1 MVAEVIINRGAK
13 KLNKTFDYNI
23 PKELEELILVGSK
36 VLVPFGNG
44 EKLTE
49 AFVVGLKETSAF
61 EVKDIAKLEENL
73 SNKQID
79 LAKWMAKRYFCN
91 VSDCI
96 KLMLTPGTRNKNKEK
111 RIQDKTINCVYLK
124 KEREEIEFEI
134 ETGKI
139 KSEKQKR
146 VVNFIKDNE
155 GATVPEIEMF
165 TDCARGIVN
174 TLVKNGYLEIVEKKV
189 ERNPLLGRNCEKTDK
204 LKLTEEQE
212 NAYKKVEDAINNK
225 QYQQFLLY
233 GVTGS
238 GKTEVYL
245 QLIEK
250 VLDNGRNAI
259 VLVPEISL
267 TPQMLDRFISRF
279 GKEEIAILHS
289 KLSIGERHDEWE
301 RIQEK
306 KAKIVIGARSAIFAP
321 IENIGI
327 IIIDEEHDSSYKSE
341 TNPRYNAKE
350 IAKVLAKENQAPL
363 VLGSA
368 TPDIVTFYKTQ
379 EKTIYQDLQKSTE
392 FEYETNIQTKDYKRQ
407 FENEA
412 KDSIKAISDK
422 ERIDIQNQG
431 TESKITLLELT
442 KRANNSSLPKV
453 EIIDLKQELAN
464 GNRSMLSREL
474 YNSIEEN
481 LKQKRQ
487 TILFLNR
494 RGYST
499 FIMCRN
505 CGYTVKCPNCNISMT
520 YHSYE
525 RKLKCH
531 YCGHEENVVTVCPEC
546 HSDKIRYF
554 GTGTQKLE
562 QEIHKQFPEAS
573 TIRMD
578 IDTVTKKNS
587 HEVILNT
594 FRNQNIDILI
604 GTQMV
609 VKGHHFPNVTLVG
622 VIAADSSLNID
633 DYRANERTFQI
644 LTQVAGRAGREN
656 LPGKVVIQTYNPDN
670 FSIICAQKQNYDLFY
685 ETEIALRKQLKYP
698 PFCDI
703 ILIGLN
709 SYQELEIKNVS
720 SKIYKYLEQR
730 LNKEEFKVLRPMPCP
745 IDKIQNRYRWRIII
759 KGKMTE
765 EANEIL
771 NACLK
776 EIYQENIKDTRIAI
790 DINPNNMS

>member
-13 KLNKTFDYNI
+13 KLNRTFDYNI

-44 EKLTE
+44 GKLTE

-73 SNKQID
+73 SNKQIA

-124 KEREEIEFEI
+124 KDREEIEFEI
-134 ETGKI
+134 EIGKL

-146 VVNFIKDNE
+146 VLSFIKDNE

-174 TLVKNGYLEIVEKKV
+174 TLIKNGYLEIVEKKV
-189 ERNPLLGRNCEKTDK
+189 ERNPLLGRDCERTDK

-212 NAYKKVEDAINNK
+212 IAYKSVEETINK
-225 QYQQFLLY
+225 GEYKQFLLY

-250 VLDNGRNAI
+250 VLEIGKNAI

-301 RIQEK
+301 RIREK
-306 KAKIVIGARSAIFAP
+306 KARIVIGARSAIFAP

-368 TPDIVTFYKTQ
+368 TPDMITFYNA
-379 EKTIYQDLQKSTE
+379 
-392 FEYETNIQTKDYKRQ
+392 TNEDVFGNTKIQ
-407 FENEA
+407 
-412 KDSIKAISDK
+412 
-422 ERIDIQNQG
+422 
-431 TESKITLLELT
+431 LLTLT
-442 KRANNSSLPKV
+442 KRANQSSLPKV

-464 GNRSMLSREL
+464 GNRSMLSMEL

-505 CGYTVKCPNCNISMT
+505 CGYTVKCSNCNISMT

-525 RKLKCH
+525 KKLKCH
-531 YCGHEENVVTVCPEC
+531 YCGHEENLVTICPEC

-594 FRNQNIDILI
+594 FKNENIDILI

-685 ETEIALRKQLKYP
+685 ETEIALREQLKYP

-709 SYQELEIKNVS
+709 SYHEVEIQNVS
-720 SKIYKYLEQR
+720 NKIYQYLEQR
-730 LNKEEFKVLRPMPCP
+730 LSKEEFKVLRPMPCP

-759 KGKMTE
+759 KGKMTQ

>member
-1 MVAEVIINRGAK
+1 MIAELIINRGAK
-13 KLNKTFDYNI
+13 KLNRTFDYNI

-36 VLVPFGNG
+36 VLVPFGKG
-44 EKLTE
+44 KKLAE
-49 AFVVGLKETSAF
+49 AFVVGIKEKSTY
-61 EVKDIAKLEENL
+61 ELKDIAKLEENL
-73 SNKQID
+73 TDKQIE

-124 KEREEIEFEI
+124 KDIEEIELEI
-134 ETGKI
+134 ETGNI

-146 VVNFIKDNE
+146 IISFIKNNE
-155 GATVPEIEMF
+155 GATIPEIELF
-165 TDCARGIVN
+165 TDCSRAIVN
-174 TLVKNGYLEIVEKKV
+174 TLVKNGYLEIAEKKV
-189 ERNPLLGRNCEKTDK
+189 ERDPLIGRNCEKSHK
-204 LKLTEEQE
+204 LNLTEEQTV
-212 NAYKKVEDAINNK
+212 AFKAVETAIEK
-225 QYQQFLLY
+225 GVYEQFLLY

-245 QLIEK
+245 QLIES
-250 VLDNGRNAI
+250 VLQKGKNAI

-279 GKEEIAILHS
+279 GKEEVAILHS

-301 RIQEK
+301 RIREK
-306 KAKIVIGARSAIFAP
+306 KARIVIGARSAIFAP
-321 IENIGI
+321 IGNLGI

-350 IAKVLAKENQAPL
+350 IAKILAKENQAPL

-368 TPDIVTFYKTQ
+368 TPDLTTFYKATH
-379 EKTIYQDLQKSTE
+379 
-392 FEYETNIQTKDYKRQ
+392 
-407 FENEA
+407 
-412 KDSIKAISDK
+412 KDSNGKTKIK
-422 ERIDIQNQG
+422 
-431 TESKITLLELT
+431 LLELT
-442 KRANNSSLPKV
+442 KRANHSSLPKV

-464 GNRSMLSREL
+464 GNRSMLSMEL
-474 YNSIEEN
+474 YNDIEEN
-481 LKQKRQ
+481 IKQKRQ

-531 YCGHEENVVTVCPEC
+531 YCGQEQNLVTVCPEC

-562 QEIHKQFPEAS
+562 QEIHKQFPNAS

-587 HEVILNT
+587 HEEILNK
-594 FRNQNIDILI
+594 FKDENIDILI

-644 LTQVAGRAGREN
+644 LTQVAGRAGREQ
-656 LPGKVVIQTYNPDN
+656 LPGKVIIQTYNPDN
-670 FSIICAQKQNYDLFY
+670 FSIICAQKQNYNMFY
-685 ETEIALRKQLKYP
+685 ETEIMLRKQLKYP

-703 ILIGLN
+703 IVIGLN
-709 SYQELEIKNVS
+709 SYDETEIKNVS
-720 SKIYKYLEQR
+720 GKVYQYLAQR
-730 LNKEEFKVLRPMPCP
+730 LNKKEVMLLKPMPCP
-745 IDKIQNRYRWRIII
+745 IDKIQNRYRWRIIL
-759 KGKMTE
+759 KGIMTTE
-765 EANEIL
+765 L
-771 NACLK
+771 NQMLNNCLQY
-776 EIYQENIKDTRIAI
+776 IYQEKIKDTRIAI

>member
-1 MVAEVIINRGAK
+1 MIAEVIINRGAK
-13 KLNKTFDYNI
+13 KLNRTFDYNI
-23 PKELEELILVGSK
+23 PKDLEELILVGSK

-44 EKLTE
+44 EKLAE
-49 AFVVGLKETSAF
+49 AFVVGIKEKSAF
-61 EVKDIAKLEENL
+61 ELKNIAKLEENL
-73 SNKQID
+73 TDKQIS
-79 LAKWMAKRYFCN
+79 LAKWMSKRYFCN
-91 VSDCI
+91 ISDCI

-124 KEREEIEFEI
+124 KDIEEIEFEI

-146 VVNFIKDNE
+146 LLNFVKDNE
-155 GATVPEIEMF
+155 GTTVPEIEMF

-174 TLVKNGYLEIVEKKV
+174 TLVKNGYLEIIEKKV
-189 ERNPLLGRNCEKTDK
+189 ERNPLLGRNCEKTNN
-204 LKLTEEQE
+204 LKLTEEQK
-212 NAYKKVEDAINNK
+212 NAYNRVEEAIDKNEYK
-225 QYQQFLLY
+225 QFLLY

-250 VLDNGRNAI
+250 VLKIGKNAI

-279 GKEEIAILHS
+279 GKSDIAILHS

-301 RIQEK
+301 RIRER
-306 KAKIVIGARSAIFAP
+306 KARIVIGARSAIFAP

-350 IAKVLAKENQAPL
+350 IAKILAKENKAPL
-363 VLGSA
+363 LLGSA
-368 TPDIVTFYKTQ
+368 TPDINTFYNAT
-379 EKTIYQDLQKSTE
+379 S
-392 FEYETNIQTKDYKRQ
+392 
-407 FENEA
+407 ENEDGNT
-412 KDSIKAISDK
+412 KTK
-422 ERIDIQNQG
+422 
-431 TESKITLLELT
+431 LLTLT
-442 KRANNSSLPKV
+442 KRANESSLPKV

-464 GNRSMLSREL
+464 GNRSMLSMEL

-481 LKQKRQ
+481 ISQKRQ

-505 CGYTVKCPNCNISMT
+505 CGYTVKCPSCNISMT

-525 RKLKCH
+525 KKLKCH
-531 YCGHEENVVTVCPEC
+531 YCSYEENLVTTCPEC

-562 QEIHKQFPEAS
+562 KEINKQFPNAS

-587 HEVILNT
+587 HEEILNK
-594 FRNQNIDILI
+594 FKNENIDILI

-656 LPGKVVIQTYNPDN
+656 LPGKVIIQTYNPDN
-670 FSIICAQKQNYDLFY
+670 FSIICAQKQNYEMFY

-703 ILIGLN
+703 ILISFNSLN
-709 SYQELEIKNVS
+709 ETNIKNIS
-720 SKIYKYLEQR
+720 NEMYKKLLEK
-730 LNKEEFKVLRPMPCP
+730 LNQEEFKIFRPMPSP

-759 KGKMTE
+759 KGNMTV
-765 EANEIL
+765 EANEVL
-771 NACLK
+771 NQTLK
-776 EIYQENIKDTRIAI
+776 EIYSRNIKDIRISI
-790 DINPNNMS
+790 DVNPNNMS

>member
-13 KLNKTFDYNI
+13 KLNRTFDYNI

-44 EKLTE
+44 GKLTE
-49 AFVVGLKETSAF
+49 AFVVGIKETSAF

-73 SNKQID
+73 TDKQID

-124 KEREEIEFEI
+124 KDREEIDFEI
-134 ETGKI
+134 ETEKI

-146 VVNFIKDNE
+146 VLNFIKDNE
-155 GATVPEIEMF
+155 GGTVPEIEMF

-189 ERNPLLGRNCEKTDK
+189 ERNPLLGRECEKTYK
-204 LKLTEEQE
+204 LNLTEEQE
-212 NAYKKVEDAINNK
+212 KAYKNIEEVIDNK

-250 VLDNGRNAI
+250 VLNIGKNAI

-301 RIQEK
+301 RIREK
-306 KAKIVIGARSAIFAP
+306 KARIVIGARSAIFAP

-368 TPDIVTFYKTQ
+368 TPDMTTFYHATD
-379 EKTIYQDLQKSTE
+379 EDE
-392 FEYETNIQTKDYKRQ
+392 FGNTK
-407 FENEA
+407 
-412 KDSIKAISDK
+412 IK
-422 ERIDIQNQG
+422 
-431 TESKITLLELT
+431 LLTLT
-442 KRANNSSLPKV
+442 KRANQSSLPKV

-464 GNRSMLSREL
+464 GNRSMLSMEL
-474 YNSIEEN
+474 YNCIEEN

-505 CGYTVKCPNCNISMT
+505 CGYTVKCQNCNISMT

-531 YCGHEENVVTVCPEC
+531 YCGHEENIVTVCPEC

-594 FRNQNIDILI
+594 FKNENIDILI

-685 ETEIALRKQLKYP
+685 ETEIALRRQLKYP

-720 SKIYKYLEQR
+720 SKIYQYLEKR

-776 EIYQENIKDTRIAI
+776 DIYQENIKDTRIAI

>member
-13 KLNKTFDYNI
+13 KLNRTFDYNI

-44 EKLTE
+44 GKLTE
-49 AFVVGLKETSAF
+49 AFVVGIKETSAF

-73 SNKQID
+73 SNKQIA

-124 KEREEIEFEI
+124 KDREEIEIEI

-189 ERNPLLGRNCEKTDK
+189 ERNPLLGRDCEKTTK
-204 LKLTEEQE
+204 LQLTEEQE
-212 NAYKKVEDAINNK
+212 KAYKSVEEAIDK
-225 QYQQFLLY
+225 EKYQQFLLY

-250 VLDNGRNAI
+250 VLTIGKNAI

-279 GKEEIAILHS
+279 GKEKIAILHS

-301 RIQEK
+301 RIREK
-306 KAKIVIGARSAIFAP
+306 KARIVIGARSAIFAP

-341 TNPRYNAKE
+341 TNPRYHAKE
-350 IAKVLAKENQAPL
+350 IAKILAKENHAPL

-368 TPDIVTFYKTQ
+368 TPDMTTFYHA
-379 EKTIYQDLQKSTE
+379 
-392 FEYETNIQTKDYKRQ
+392 TNEDENGNTKIQ
-407 FENEA
+407 
-412 KDSIKAISDK
+412 
-422 ERIDIQNQG
+422 
-431 TESKITLLELT
+431 LLTLT
-442 KRANNSSLPKV
+442 KRANHSSLPKV

-464 GNRSMLSREL
+464 GNRSMLSMEL
-474 YNSIEEN
+474 YNCIEEN

-531 YCGHEENVVTVCPEC
+531 YCGHEENIVTICPEC

-594 FRNQNIDILI
+594 FKNENIDILI

-703 ILIGLN
+703 ILIGFN
-709 SYQELEIKNVS
+709 SYQEQEIKKVS
-720 SKIYKYLEQR
+720 SKIYQYLEQR
-730 LNKEEFKVLRPMPCP
+730 LDKEEFKVLRPMPCP

-759 KGKMTE
+759 KGRMTE

-790 DINPNNMS
+790 DVNPNNMS

>member
-13 KLNKTFDYNI
+13 KLNRTFDYNI

-44 EKLTE
+44 GKLTE
-49 AFVVGLKETSAF
+49 AFVVGIKETSTF

-73 SNKQID
+73 TDKQIA

-124 KEREEIEFEI
+124 KDLEEIEFEI
-134 ETGKI
+134 ETKKI

-146 VVNFIKDNE
+146 VLNFIKDNE

-189 ERNPLLGRNCEKTDK
+189 ERNPLLRRDCAKTYK
-204 LKLTEEQE
+204 LNLTEEQE
-212 NAYKKVEDAINNK
+212 NAYKCVEESINHK

-250 VLDNGRNAI
+250 VLNIGKNAI

-301 RIQEK
+301 RIREK
-306 KAKIVIGARSAIFAP
+306 KARIVIGARSAIFAP

-341 TNPRYNAKE
+341 TNPRYHAKE
-350 IAKVLAKENQAPL
+350 IAKILAKENQAPL

-368 TPDIVTFYKTQ
+368 TPDMTTFYNA
-379 EKTIYQDLQKSTE
+379 
-392 FEYETNIQTKDYKRQ
+392 TNEDAFGNTK
-407 FENEA
+407 
-412 KDSIKAISDK
+412 IK
-422 ERIDIQNQG
+422 
-431 TESKITLLELT
+431 LLTLT
-442 KRANNSSLPKV
+442 KRANQSSLPKV

-464 GNRSMLSREL
+464 GNRSMLSMEL

-531 YCGHEENVVTVCPEC
+531 YCGHEENIVTICPEC

-562 QEIHKQFPEAS
+562 QEIHKQFPTAS

-594 FRNQNIDILI
+594 FKNENIDILI

-656 LPGKVVIQTYNPDN
+656 LSGKVVIQTYNPDN

-709 SYQELEIKNVS
+709 SYQELEIKKVS
-720 SKIYKYLEQR
+720 SKIYQYLEQR

-776 EIYQENIKDTRIAI
+776 EIYQENIRDTRIAI
-790 DINPNNMS
+790 DVNPNNMS

>member
-13 KLNKTFDYNI
+13 KLNRTFDYNI

-44 EKLTE
+44 GKLTE
-49 AFVVGLKETSAF
+49 AFVVGIKETSAF

-73 SNKQID
+73 TDKQIA

-124 KEREEIEFEI
+124 KDIEEIEFEI
-134 ETGKI
+134 QIEKI

-146 VVNFIKDNE
+146 VLNFIEDNE
-155 GATVPEIEMF
+155 GATIPEIEMF

-174 TLVKNGYLEIVEKKV
+174 TLLKNGYLEIVEKKV
-189 ERNPLLGRNCEKTDK
+189 ERNPLLGRECEKTYK

-212 NAYKKVEDAINNK
+212 KAYKSVEESINNK

-250 VLDNGRNAI
+250 VLECGRNAI

-301 RIQEK
+301 RIREK
-306 KAKIVIGARSAIFAP
+306 KARIVIGARSAIFAP

-341 TNPRYNAKE
+341 TNPRYHAKE
-350 IAKVLAKENQAPL
+350 IAKILAKENQAPL
-363 VLGSA
+363 LLGSA
-368 TPDIVTFYKTQ
+368 TPDMTTFYNA
-379 EKTIYQDLQKSTE
+379 
-392 FEYETNIQTKDYKRQ
+392 TNEDTFGNTK
-407 FENEA
+407 
-412 KDSIKAISDK
+412 IK
-422 ERIDIQNQG
+422 
-431 TESKITLLELT
+431 LLTLT
-442 KRANNSSLPKV
+442 KRANQSSLPKV

-464 GNRSMLSREL
+464 GNRSMLSMEL
-474 YNSIEEN
+474 YQCIEEN

-531 YCGHEENVVTVCPEC
+531 YCGHEENIVTICPEC

-594 FRNQNIDILI
+594 FKNENIDILI

-685 ETEIALRKQLKYP
+685 ETEIALREQLKYP

-709 SYQELEIKNVS
+709 SYHEVEIQNVS
-720 SKIYKYLEQR
+720 NKIYQYLEQR
-730 LNKEEFKVLRPMPCP
+730 LSKEEFKVLRPMPCP

-765 EANEIL
+765 AANKIF

-790 DINPNNMS
+790 DVNPNNMS

>member
-1 MVAEVIINRGAK
+1 MIAEVIINRGAK
-13 KLNKTFDYNI
+13 KLNRTFDYNI
-23 PKELEELILVGSK
+23 PKDLEELILVGSK

-44 EKLTE
+44 EKLAE
-49 AFVVGLKETSAF
+49 AFVVGIKEKSAF
-61 EVKDIAKLEENL
+61 ELKNIAKLEENL
-73 SNKQID
+73 TDKQIS
-79 LAKWMAKRYFCN
+79 LAKWMSKRYFCN
-91 VSDCI
+91 ISDCI

-124 KEREEIEFEI
+124 KDIEEIEFEI

-146 VVNFIKDNE
+146 LLNFVKDNE
-155 GATVPEIEMF
+155 GTTVPEIEMF

-174 TLVKNGYLEIVEKKV
+174 TLVKNGYLEIIEKKV
-189 ERNPLLGRNCEKTDK
+189 ERNPLLGRNCEKTNN
-204 LKLTEEQE
+204 LKLTEEQK
-212 NAYKKVEDAINNK
+212 NAYNRVEEAIDKNEYK
-225 QYQQFLLY
+225 QFLLY

-250 VLDNGRNAI
+250 VLKIGKNAI

-279 GKEEIAILHS
+279 GKSDIAILHS

-301 RIQEK
+301 RIRER
-306 KAKIVIGARSAIFAP
+306 KARIVIGARSAIFAP
-321 IENIGI
+321 IENVGI

-350 IAKVLAKENQAPL
+350 IAKILAKENKAPL
-363 VLGSA
+363 LLGSA
-368 TPDIVTFYKTQ
+368 TPDINTFYNA
-379 EKTIYQDLQKSTE
+379 
-392 FEYETNIQTKDYKRQ
+392 TN
-407 FENEA
+407 ENEDGNT
-412 KDSIKAISDK
+412 K
-422 ERIDIQNQG
+422 IQ
-431 TESKITLLELT
+431 LLTLT
-442 KRANNSSLPKV
+442 KRANESSLPKV

-464 GNRSMLSREL
+464 GNRSMLSMEL

-481 LKQKRQ
+481 ISQKRQ

-505 CGYTVKCPNCNISMT
+505 CGYTVKCPSCNISMT

-525 RKLKCH
+525 KKLKCH
-531 YCGHEENVVTVCPEC
+531 YCSYEENLVTTCPEC

-562 QEIHKQFPEAS
+562 QEINKQFPNAS

-587 HEVILNT
+587 HEEILNK
-594 FRNQNIDILI
+594 FKNENIDILI

-656 LPGKVVIQTYNPDN
+656 LPGKVIIQTYNPDN
-670 FSIICAQKQNYDLFY
+670 FSIICAQKQNYEMFY

-703 ILIGLN
+703 ILISFNSLN
-709 SYQELEIKNVS
+709 ETNIKNIS
-720 SKIYKYLEQR
+720 NEMYKKLLEK
-730 LNKEEFKVLRPMPCP
+730 LNQEEFKIFRPMPSP

-759 KGKMTE
+759 KGNMTV
-765 EANEIL
+765 EANEVL
-771 NACLK
+771 NQTLK
-776 EIYQENIKDTRIAI
+776 EIYSRNIKDIRISI
-790 DINPNNMS
+790 DVNPNNMS

>member
-1 MVAEVIINRGAK
+1 MIAEVIINRGAK
-13 KLNKTFDYNI
+13 KLNRTFDYNI

-44 EKLTE
+44 GKLTE

-73 SNKQID
+73 TDKQIA

-124 KEREEIEFEI
+124 KDREEIEFEI
-134 ETGKI
+134 QTEKI

-146 VVNFIKDNE
+146 VLNFIKDNE

-174 TLVKNGYLEIVEKKV
+174 TLVKNGYLEIVEKRV
-189 ERNPLLGRNCEKTDK
+189 ERNPLLGRECEKTEK
-204 LKLTEEQE
+204 LHLTEEQE
-212 NAYKKVEDAINNK
+212 KAYKSVEEAIDK
-225 QYQQFLLY
+225 KEYKQFLLY

-250 VLDNGRNAI
+250 VLHTGRNAI

-279 GKEEIAILHS
+279 GKEEIAIIHS

-301 RIQEK
+301 RIREK
-306 KAKIVIGARSAIFAP
+306 KARIVIGARSAIFAP
-321 IENIGI
+321 IEHIGI

-368 TPDIVTFYKTQ
+368 TPDMTTFYHA
-379 EKTIYQDLQKSTE
+379 
-392 FEYETNIQTKDYKRQ
+392 TNEDEVGNTK
-407 FENEA
+407 
-412 KDSIKAISDK
+412 IK
-422 ERIDIQNQG
+422 
-431 TESKITLLELT
+431 LLTLT
-442 KRANNSSLPKV
+442 KRANQSSLPKV

-464 GNRSMLSREL
+464 GNRSMLSMEL

-531 YCGHEENVVTVCPEC
+531 YCGHEENIVTVCPEC

-587 HEVILNT
+587 HEIILNT
-594 FRNQNIDILI
+594 FKNENIDILI

-685 ETEIALRKQLKYP
+685 ETEIALREQLKYP

-709 SYQELEIKNVS
+709 SYQEAEIKNVS
-720 SKIYKYLEQR
+720 SKIYQYLEKR